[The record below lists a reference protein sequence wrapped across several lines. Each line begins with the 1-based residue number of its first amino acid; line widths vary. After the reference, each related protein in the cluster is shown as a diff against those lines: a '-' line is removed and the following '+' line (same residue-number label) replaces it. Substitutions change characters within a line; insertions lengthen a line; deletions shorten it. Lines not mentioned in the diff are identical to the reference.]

1 MTLNIL
7 IATVICSLIAFNNPG
22 FQSKTIFNPAMV
34 SVRGQWWRLVTSG
47 FIHADFFH
55 LLINMLVLYSFGPQ
69 VEMRFEF
76 MLGESGEIMFLIYYV
91 LGIVVASLPTY
102 FKHRSNYGYNS
113 LGASGAVSAV
123 LFSYIIFAPWNK
135 IYFYGLIGIPGILA
149 GIAYLIYSSYM
160 DKRGGDNINHNAH
173 FWGAV
178 FGFIFPIT
186 IKPEVFVYFIEQLLS
201 FGL

>member
-1 MTLNIL
+1 
-7 IATVICSLIAFNNPG
+7 
-22 FQSKTIFNPAMV
+22 
-34 SVRGQWWRLVTSG
+34 
-47 FIHADFFH
+47 
-55 LLINMLVLYSFGPQ
+55 MLVLFSFGPA
-69 VEMRFEF
+69 VEMRFEYL
-76 MLGESGEIMFLIYYV
+76 LGDAGEIMFLIYYLMGV
-91 LGIVVASLPTY
+91 AVASLPTY
-102 FKHRSNYGYNS
+102 FKHKSNYAYNS
-113 LGASGAVSAV
+113 LGASGAVSAI

-135 IYFYGLIGIPGILA
+135 IYLYGLIGIPGILA

-186 IKPEVFVYFIEQLLS
+186 IKPVVFVYFIEQLFS